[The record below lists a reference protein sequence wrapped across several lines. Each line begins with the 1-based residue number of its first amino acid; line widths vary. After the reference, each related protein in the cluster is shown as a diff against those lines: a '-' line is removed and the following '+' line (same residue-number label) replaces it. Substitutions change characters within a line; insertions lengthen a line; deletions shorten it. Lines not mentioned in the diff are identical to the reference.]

1 MTSAG
6 KRMETKGVG
15 YLRRWS
21 QEARCLNV
29 GKLNNSRKQKRTIVK
44 QLAIDNSTSQRE
56 GEGEEE
62 EERDEGRRVA
72 AVPVLLLKID

>member
-56 GEGEEE
+56 GEEE

-72 AVPVLLLKID
+72 AIPVLLLKID

>member
-56 GEGEEE
+56 GEEE